1 MPEYAA
7 KGRFHKGGGN
17 SGLRAMG
24 IARLVSLP
32 GVGSGDK
39 PKQVCLRF
47 ERSPLL
53 SGVGALMPDGV
64 ATLLGTGAESQP
76 SSRCCMNC
84 CHMDMVQHASGC
96 IIRCHQPWPGT
107 VML

>member
-32 GVGSGDK
+32 GVGSSDK
-39 PKQVCLRF
+39 PKQVCQHGSIL
-47 ERSPLL
+47 PLWTCVCKIASIAWL
-53 SGVGALMPDGV
+53 LPLPPLHAQAALPFM
-64 ATLLGTGAESQP
+64 
-76 SSRCCMNC
+76 
-84 CHMDMVQHASGC
+84 
-96 IIRCHQPWPGT
+96 
-107 VML
+107 